1 MKKIMLTVAGM
12 CLVSLMAVNA
22 QVTQQDTQITQD
34 TTGIS
39 DQSGQPGVYGEN
51 QSDYTRD
58 MEVIQP
64 TDVPSNLRTT
74 LGGSEYSGWEEGKVY
89 HNTTTNEYLIVI
101 GDEDAKVFRFDSEG
115 QKIED
120 LDAGSDQGDTQNQN
134 QNQDSQMAPGSGST
148 DSGDAGMSSGSTG
161 TEPANSGATDTGS
174 TGTGTTGTTGTSGTG
189 TTGTGSTTDDQSSGN
204 TNTR

>member
-12 CLVSLMAVNA
+12 LLVSLMAVNA

-34 TTGIS
+34 TTGIT
-39 DQSGQPGVYGEN
+39 DQSGQPGVYSDD
-51 QSDYTRD
+51 QSNYSRD

-74 LGGSEYSGWEEGKVY
+74 LGEAEYSGWEEGKVY
-89 HNTTTNEYLIVI
+89 RNTATNEYLIVI
-101 GDEDAKVFRFDSEG
+101 GDEDAKVFRFDADG

-120 LDAGSDQGDTQNQN
+120 LDAESSQGETQM
-134 QNQDSQMAPGSGST
+134 SPGSGST
-148 DSGDAGMSSGSTG
+148 DAGDAGSGDMGSGSNPG
-161 TEPANSGATDTGS
+161 STDTGS
-174 TGTGTTGTTGTSGTG
+174 TGT
-189 TTGTGSTTDDQSSGN
+189 TDDQPSGN

>member
-1 MKKIMLTVAGM
+1 MKKIMLTVAGV
-12 CLVSLMAVNA
+12 CLVSLMEVNA
-22 QVTQQDTQITQD
+22 QVTQQDTQMTQD

-39 DQSGQPGVYGEN
+39 DQSGQPGVYNDN

-58 MEVIQP
+58 MEVIQS

-89 HNTTTNEYLIVI
+89 RNTTTNEYLIVI

-120 LDAGSDQGDTQNQN
+120 LDAESNQDDSQNL
-134 QNQDSQMAPGSGST
+134 NQDSQMSPGSGST
-148 DSGDAGMSSGSTG
+148 DSGDAGMDSGSTG
-161 TEPANSGATDTGS
+161 TEPGNSGSTDTGS
-174 TGTGTTGTTGTSGTG
+174 TGTDTGSTGTGTTGTSGTG
-189 TTGTGSTTDDQSSGN
+189 TTGTGSS
-204 TNTR
+204 TNK